1 MRLLQLSTGPGEILD
16 LHPNLTVVVGLDDAG
31 HEALVTSVAG
41 LSRSEA
47 VRDGLLEAHGILFD
61 LEPALLSVLRIDSDG
76 LDPVVRF
83 GQLPSQPLSVDA
95 RELRTREQEFEALLA
110 RIAAQVERQSDAR
123 GRLAAATRAVEEAR
137 QARKD
142 AEAGAATRLEGVD
155 SLTVRLDQLVE
166 ARRRGEEELGGLQRE
181 LADASS
187 TRARV
192 EEATAE
198 VRQAHDRARTAL
210 AEAEAALLR
219 LDADIDSEADQAVD
233 QARSELQ
240 RVEAEVEAER
250 AAEASVGGHDDGSPV
265 PARARLEELDARA
278 RELDRH
284 LAVLTPVDPDR
295 VAEALA
301 TLEGR
306 DAGEQVPSV
315 EAAAIA
321 DELDRIGTDLGDDQ
335 DGSPEV
341 GASLASAR
349 ARLDD
354 ARQAL
359 LEAEQAVRSPELDR
373 DEVNAL
379 EDAHAEL
386 LDAIDRA
393 DRRMAGARARQR
405 VEDLRAAERE
415 ILDRLGFGSYSDYVM
430 GYSLHHTD
438 PEQEA
443 ALDAA
448 RAELAAAED
457 EWTRIEAE
465 TDVALAR
472 AALLDR
478 RRTLQQEARRLL
490 GGAPDGDLQ
499 AALRSLRVPRV
510 SLEAAAG
517 RLAEA
522 LAAAGVELGG
532 EEPDAEELALM
543 AEAWLDE
550 VERSAGRREVLASE
564 RAELEA
570 ERAAVAAEVAELD
583 LEAAAL
589 ARVDPE
595 ELRAERLASARSALA
610 AAEQRVAASRA
621 AEEQRAALAHR
632 LEEAAEAEA
641 DARAAA
647 HAAAAEVEA
656 TRAVEGPL
664 AARIEQLDAE
674 LVEIRSEAARID
686 EALRSLSEPAPDRGE
701 LDRRVADAEREH
713 AEALAGVEQED
724 RAVAALDA
732 EGRAAALEI
741 ERLQDIVAA
750 QTTGTSTPAEELEW
764 YLLARLAAQRSVS
777 VAGSLP
783 LVLDDALRGVAGEDV
798 AGLLDRLERMAEA
811 VQVIIISEDPLVAAW
826 AEAAGPGRAAVVAP
840 GTP

>member
-31 HEALVTSVAG
+31 HEALVASVAG

-61 LEPALLSVLRIDSDG
+61 LEPSLLSVLRIDSDG

-137 QARKD
+137 RARKD

-166 ARRRGEEELGGLQRE
+166 ARRRGEEELAGLQRE

-198 VRQAHDRARTAL
+198 VRHDHDRARTAL

-219 LDADIDSEADQAVD
+219 LDAEIDAEADQAVD
-233 QARSELQ
+233 EARSELQ

-250 AAEASVGGHDDGSPV
+250 AAEATGGGQGGGSTV
-265 PARARLEELDARA
+265 PARARLEELDGRA

-284 LAVLTPVDPDR
+284 LAVLAPVDPTR
-295 VAEALA
+295 VAEALT
-301 TLEGR
+301 TLQGR

-321 DELDRIGTDLGDDQ
+321 DELDRIGTDLGDEQ

-341 GASLASAR
+341 GSSLATAR

-373 DEVNAL
+373 DDVNAL
-379 EDAHAEL
+379 EDAHAAL

-405 VEDLRAAERE
+405 VDDLRAAERE

-430 GYSLHHTD
+430 GYSLHHVD

-490 GGAPDGDLQ
+490 GGTPDGDLQ
-499 AALRSLRVPRV
+499 AALRALRVPRV

-550 VERSAGRREVLASE
+550 VEQSGGRREALASE

-589 ARVDPE
+589 ARIDPE

-610 AAEQRVAASRA
+610 AAEERVAASRA
-621 AEEQRAALAHR
+621 AEEQRAALAHT
-632 LEEAAEAEA
+632 LEEAAAAEA

-656 TRAVEGPL
+656 TRAVERPL
-664 AARIEQLDAE
+664 AARIEELDAE
-674 LVEIRSEAARID
+674 LVEIRSEAERID

-701 LDRRVADAEREH
+701 LDRRVSDAEREH
-713 AEALAGVEQED
+713 ADALAAVEQED

-840 GTP
+840 GTL